1 LNNSANLAV
10 IFWIHGG
17 AFIFGSGSEFVGLT
31 NSSNIFYSGSYL
43 ALRDVVVVTINYR
56 LGAFGFFYGNSS
68 EANGNQ
74 GLWDQTMALEWTI
87 KNIAA
92 FGGNPKKIT
101 LFGESAGSISISY
114 HIVSN
119 VSRNKFQNAIM
130 QSGRNKSSH
139 NIEI

>member
-1 LNNSANLAV
+1 
-10 IFWIHGG
+10 
-17 AFIFGSGSEFVGLT
+17 
-31 NSSNIFYSGSYL
+31 
-43 ALRDVVVVTINYR
+43 VVVTINYR

-74 GLWDQTMALEWTI
+74 GLWDQTMALEWSI

-92 FGGNPKKIT
+92 FGGNPKQIT

-114 HIVSN
+114 HIVSKA
-119 VSRNKFQNAIM
+119 SRNKFQNAIM